1 MDFLTSNSL
10 FLPHTES
17 KPMAKNGTKENI
29 CKQAIRLFVKRG
41 FSASVNEVVAKAGIA
56 KGTFYHYFESKEDLI
71 VELYKTLMFEIEK
84 ECVTEYG
91 GESARE
97 YSFNVFGA
105 IVKWFIT
112 HPHKFNYIVIFETS
126 PYIKKVV
133 GKVDETLRSPL
144 ENTMKKVD
152 MGMLKAYPP
161 EMITFFDFSFTRAAA
176 NYFLSFPAPKQCFEE
191 RFRMAFDMYWDG
203 VSQN

>member
-1 MDFLTSNSL
+1 MTRIC
-10 FLPHTES
+10 
-17 KPMAKNGTKENI
+17 TKENI
-29 CKQAIRLFVKRG
+29 YKQATKLFVKRG
-41 FSASVNEVVAKAGIA
+41 FSAPVNEVVKKAGVA
-56 KGTFYHYFESKEDLI
+56 KGTFYHYFKSKDELI
-71 VELYKTLMFEIEK
+71 VELYKVLMFEIENN
-84 ECVTEYG
+84 CVTEYR

-126 PYIKKVV
+126 PYIKEVV
-133 GKVDETLRSPL
+133 GTVDETLKGPL
-144 ENTMKKVD
+144 ANTMKKVD

-176 NYFLSFPAPKQCFEE
+176 NYFLSFTNPKQCFEE
-191 RFRMAFDMYWDG
+191 RFRMVFDMYWDG
-203 VSQN
+203 VSQD